1 MTVARPPQPTGDNF
15 KTWGARLN
23 DYLVRTRSQLVQ
35 YVAGTSA
42 VDDGML
48 VWDADNS
55 RVLYSYDGAWLPIAG
70 TGSGTPA
77 SLFYNGAAKITATA
91 DGVTA
96 FGNIT
101 LSGFPESSYELKG
114 DIDGSVRFHAVASE
128 ALSKGD
134 VVYIVQHAS
143 SGSETKVA
151 KALASDAAKMPAFGL
166 ALDDAATDAAVQIV
180 TFGNLYG
187 SGGASNAL
195 DTSAYNSGT
204 PLYVSAT
211 TAGEWTGTAP
221 AGEANLI
228 QNIGKVVRKQQTNG
242 VIKVGGAGRTN
253 ATPNLNNGNFFIG
266 NSSNQA
272 VTASFATQVAAAE
285 VNDLSTT
292 VTWANV
298 PDENI
303 TESSVTQHL
312 TAANVTSPLTGGTGI
327 TIASDGTFTNSSPDQ
342 TVALTGT
349 GATTVTGTY
358 PNFTID
364 STNTTY
370 TVGDGGL
377 TTNDF
382 TDADHTKLN
391 NIEANADVTDTAN
404 VTSAGALM
412 DSEVTNLAQVKAFDS
427 SDYLTSIA
435 NGSIDT
441 DQLANSA
448 VTNIKIEAG
457 TITGD
462 RINTATSIALANGTA
477 PPFVSKNTNYQGAAL
492 AYKIQKTRFG
502 GATEDHGGIGTTQLG
517 YADSR
522 YTYLSSGEIAVGVF
536 SIFGGTGTGYSYFQP
551 LTITGGNHSGKMR
564 LGTSGSK
571 WQQLYA
577 STSTISTS
585 DRNTKQQIETLSEA
599 ETRVATAAKGLL
611 RKYKFNDAVEEK
623 GDNARIHFGI
633 VAQDLQDAFTAE
645 GLDAHNYSM
654 FCSDTWWEHEG
665 ETYNYAEAAPEG
677 STEITQLGVRYSEL
691 LAFIIA
697 AL

>member
-1 MTVARPPQPTGDNF
+1 MTVARPPQPSGDNF

-101 LSGFPESSYELKG
+101 LSGFPESSYEIKG

-134 VVYIVQHAS
+134 VVYIVEHAS

-187 SGGASNAL
+187 SGGAGNAL

-221 AGEANLI
+221 TGETNLI

-298 PDENI
+298 PDANI

-327 TIASDGTFTNSSPDQ
+327 TIASDGTFTNSLPDQ

-382 TDADHTKLN
+382 TDADHNKLDG
-391 NIEANADVTDTAN
+391 IEANADVTDTAN

-427 SDYLTSIA
+427 SDYATASQGVIIA
-435 NGSIDT
+435 TAEYD
-441 DQLANSA
+441 ASA
-448 VTNIKIEAG
+448 
-457 TITGD
+457 
-462 RINTATSIALANGTA
+462 IN
-477 PPFVSKNTNYQGAAL
+477 
-492 AYKIQKTRFG
+492 
-502 GATEDHGGIGTTQLG
+502 
-517 YADSR
+517 
-522 YTYLSSGEIAVGVF
+522 
-536 SIFGGTGTGYSYFQP
+536 
-551 LTITGGNHSGKMR
+551 
-564 LGTSGSK
+564 LGTSANIVWTEFDTPAYNEKKMHTARFEIDLNSGSSTYRNEVQFYIYITVPSGETAYSLGTATYESAPATYGRIISFSGDITDK
-571 WQQLYA
+571 ISLGGSIGLNLDSSGYFADRTLDYYYYSNSDDKTYVRYNSYPSELISSGNSATIYFDPFHFA
-577 STSTISTS
+577 STGSDLIVEQYTIELPYNNQDSVITLKTKLGYIQQAFDYS
-585 DRNTKQQIETLSEA
+585 LRAKETNTGDTIVIYKVRHELT
-599 ETRVATAAKGLL
+599 TRKV
-611 RKYKFNDAVEEK
+611 
-623 GDNARIHFGI
+623 
-633 VAQDLQDAFTAE
+633 
-645 GLDAHNYSM
+645 
-654 FCSDTWWEHEG
+654 
-665 ETYNYAEAAPEG
+665 
-677 STEITQLGVRYSEL
+677 
-691 LAFIIA
+691 
-697 AL
+697 